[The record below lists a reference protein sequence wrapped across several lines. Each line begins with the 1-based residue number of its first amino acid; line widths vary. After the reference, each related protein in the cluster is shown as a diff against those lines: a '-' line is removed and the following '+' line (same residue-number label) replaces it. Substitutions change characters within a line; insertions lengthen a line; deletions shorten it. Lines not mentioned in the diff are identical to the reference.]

1 MKEALISVI
10 SLVVGAVVG
19 YWSHIFKQNHDLS
32 RQADLKTLEKIK
44 GEYPLNSCFLNPNP
58 QMQLSARNK
67 VSDKELDKL
76 ISYRDRNRVDMGFY
90 FHNKKMNEIYGE
102 LRSLL
107 NEFCFLVL
115 ENFDHADGCYEN
127 IYSLKG
133 RDSMEDLERNNF
145 NALVNEIDNLGERV
159 IKTYIKFITLAN
171 KELRCS
177 EQL

>member
-58 QMQLSARNK
+58 QMQLSSREK
-67 VSDKELDKL
+67 ISDKELNKL
-76 ISYRDRNRVDMGFY
+76 ISYRDNSMVDLEFY
-90 FHNKKMNEIYGE
+90 FHNSKLNQSYME

-107 NEFCFLVL
+107 GDFCKLVI
-115 ENFDHADGCYEN
+115 ENMEHAEGCYDN
-127 IYSLKG
+127 IYALRG
-133 RDSMEDLERNNF
+133 RSSSDGFEKNNF
-145 NALVNEIDNLGERV
+145 EALVREIDSLGDQV
-159 IKTYIKFITLAN
+159 IKSYLKFMTIAR
-171 KELRCS
+171 KQLRTS
-177 EQL
+177 